1 MADICR
7 RRQVSAAVCEEG
19 NRNVNGNLIAVIVI
33 LVLALVLVGIIYYA
47 YRKIRDKITAFSR
60 LLFGTDNLLEGIKSR
75 EHEVAVTPKSVSS
88 ATNLYLPAIMR
99 DFPEFHYDEM
109 KTRAENVLTSYLR
122 SVDTMSSSMLTE
134 GTKELKEELAMRIQ
148 TLKRMERREHFQNI
162 KIHRTEIH
170 QYRKNKGR
178 VSIVFQS
185 AVEYIH
191 YLEQDG
197 KIIKGRDDIREQA
210 KYNVEVIY
218 IQDREL
224 VEDVGEMAL
233 GLHCPNCGAPVPVLG
248 AGKVCEYCDSPIVE
262 FNMRTWNFSKVKGQK

>member
-1 MADICR
+1 MADICK

-19 NRNVNGNLIAVIVI
+19 SNDVNGNLIAIIVI
-33 LVLALVLVGIIYYA
+33 LVLLLVLVGIIYYA
-47 YRKIRDKITAFSR
+47 YRRIREKISTFSN
-60 LLFGTDNLLEGIKSR
+60 LLFGTANLLEGIKNR
-75 EHEVAVTPKSVSS
+75 ENEVAVTPKSVSS

-134 GTKELKEELAMRIQ
+134 GTRELKEELSMRIQ
-148 TLKRMERREHFQNI
+148 ALKRLERREHFQNI

-170 QYRKNKGR
+170 RYRKNKGR
-178 VSIVFQS
+178 VSVVFQS
-185 AVEYIH
+185 AVEHIH

-197 KIIKGRDDIREQA
+197 KLLKGRDDIQEQA
-210 KYNVEVIY
+210 KYNIEVIY
-218 IQDREL
+218 IQDQEL

-233 GLHCPNCGAPVPVLG
+233 GLHCPNCGAPIPSLG

-262 FNMRTWNFSKVKGQK
+262 FNMRTWNFSRVSEQK